1 MDQATVVVIG
11 GGATGTGIFRDLAMR
26 GVDVVLLEQKDLA
39 YGTSSRFHGLLH
51 SGGRYAVK
59 DAEAALSQARDELEE
74 RVRERTAELAKAN
87 IALNVLLK
95 KRQEDRSVLTEQ
107 IVANTNELV
116 LPYIDKLKAGRL
128 SERQADLVEIIRANI
143 SELTSPF
150 VRKFSTQLGRL
161 TPTEIQVANLVRLGK
176 RTKEIATIMR
186 LSPGT
191 ISIHRKNIRK
201 KLNLT
206 NEKTNL
212 QTCLTLNS

>member
-1 MDQATVVVIG
+1 MREAHIQGETPCYEAEYRIRNAAGGWQWVLARGQAVSRDSRGRAIRIIG
-11 GGATGTGIFRDLAMR
+11 THIDITRL
-26 GVDVVLLEQKDLA
+26 
-39 YGTSSRFHGLLH
+39 
-51 SGGRYAVK
+51 K

-87 IALNVLLK
+87 IALNVLLN
-95 KRQEDRSVLTEQ
+95 KRQEDRAVLTEQ
-107 IVANTNELV
+107 IVANTKELV
-116 LPYIDKLKAGRL
+116 LPYIDTLKAGRL